1 MRIAGHDVGV
11 CSWSLKPR
19 DMAEL
24 VTQLKSLGLSHVQL
38 GLQELLFLDDKR
50 KHQELG
56 HLRDSG
62 IQLTSTMISFPG
74 ENYSTIASIKETG
87 GIVPDGDW
95 EVRRQMAIN
104 A

>member
-1 MRIAGHDVGV
+1 
-11 CSWSLKPR
+11 
-19 DMAEL
+19 MAEL
-24 VTQLKSLGLSHVQL
+24 VGQVKSLGLSHVQL

-74 ENYSTIASIKETG
+74 ENYASIAT
-87 GIVPDGDW
+87 IVAFPLRSSNTILSKLSRL
-95 EVRRQMAIN
+95 V
-104 A
+104 